1 MAKPMN
7 SAIQTTCWKPHR
19 SWWNGH
25 IGNTS
30 VLNLLPCAII
40 NRISKVCGS
49 LLK

>member
-7 SAIQTTCWKPHR
+7 SAIQTTCWKPQPQLV
-19 SWWNGH
+19 NGQ
-25 IGNTS
+25 IGSTS

-40 NRISKVCGS
+40 SVMSKVCGS